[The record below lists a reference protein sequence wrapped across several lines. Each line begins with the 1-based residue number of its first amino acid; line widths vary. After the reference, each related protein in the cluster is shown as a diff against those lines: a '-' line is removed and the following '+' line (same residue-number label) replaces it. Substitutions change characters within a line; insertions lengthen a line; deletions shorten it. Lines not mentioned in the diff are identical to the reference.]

1 MEKAKRWL
9 VLLLLPTVW
18 LAGCT
23 SDAEKLKT
31 QLDQQVTITETSL
44 NRLKRQID
52 SNQISN
58 TALLTQYAA
67 IVKKDRPEMSQ
78 LTNALAQDASTD
90 GPMIRGLEARLSD
103 AKSDIPGAV
112 SGGIEPAKGVYSE
125 LLAIETASDP
135 ATYGMMLTDPINV
148 LADMSDGT
156 LARVAAM
163 SRDASARINK
173 AEDFGPGSQLVGNPQ
188 YGNWQTNSSGG
199 SFWHWY
205 GQYAFFSTMFRSPI
219 GYSSWGRGR
228 DYSYY
233 NDYGR
238 SSYTSPSQRRSQNSV
253 ERKTRDRFNRS
264 GKSFNSPYSK
274 TKQTTSQVAR
284 SQSRLKSQRKASSY
298 SRSAPKSTTSSYR
311 SSSYQSSRS
320 SYGGK

>member
-1 MEKAKRWL
+1 MNNAKRWL
-9 VLLLLPTVW
+9 VLLLLQTAW

-23 SDAEKLKT
+23 SDAEKWQQ
-31 QLDQQVTITETSL
+31 QLDQQVITAETSIS
-44 NRLKRQID
+44 RLKQHIE
-52 SNQISN
+52 SNQIAN
-58 TALLTQYAA
+58 TRLLSEYAI
-67 IVKKDRPEMSQ
+67 IVANSKPEMGQ
-78 LTNALAQDASTD
+78 LTDALAQNAETD
-90 GPMIRGLEARLSD
+90 GPIIRGLESRLSD
-103 AKSDIPGAV
+103 AKSDIPRVV
-112 SGGIEPAKGVYSE
+112 SIGYEPVKNVFEE
-125 LLAIETASDP
+125 LLAIEAAANPDTF
-135 ATYGMMLTDPINV
+135 GMMLTDPINV
-148 LADMSDGT
+148 LADMSDGK

-163 SRDASARINK
+163 SRDASARINN

-188 YGNWQTNSSGG
+188 YGNWQTNSSGN

-219 GYSSWGRGR
+219 GYNSWGRNR

-238 SSYTSPSQRRSQNSV
+238 SAYTSPSQRRSQNSV
-253 ERKTRDRFNRS
+253 QRRTKDRFARS

-284 SQSRLKSQRKASSY
+284 SQSRLKSQSRKSSF
-298 SRSAPKSTTSSYR
+298 SRPAPKATTSSYR